1 MVQLLPLLGDIVEPE
16 DEDARPEG
24 DGESDEEQGDQVLHG
39 CKHED
44 DFIKVPLTAAKEDV
58 DEVAKIQLIR
68 YLPSCKDETLTCGNG
83 LYPFFLYRSV
93 STYIYGI

>member
-1 MVQLLPLLGDIVEPE
+1 MPPWLKGSHPFSFTLVGWLVVQLLPLLGDIVEPE

-44 DFIKVPLTAAKEDV
+44 DFITVPLTVVKEDV
-58 DEVAKIQLIR
+58 DEL
-68 YLPSCKDETLTCGNG
+68 
-83 LYPFFLYRSV
+83 
-93 STYIYGI
+93 GICPPVRMRR